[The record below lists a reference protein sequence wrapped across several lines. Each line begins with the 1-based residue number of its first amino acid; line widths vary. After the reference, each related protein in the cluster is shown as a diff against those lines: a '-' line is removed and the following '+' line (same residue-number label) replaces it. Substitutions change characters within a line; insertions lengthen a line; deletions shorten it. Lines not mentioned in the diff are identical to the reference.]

1 MATTTTRILALA
13 IGMTIATTASAMK
26 GDELA
31 MLADAWNNVNSKNS
45 LDPEDAMK
53 ANLFIGYVRGVED
66 SLQGVRFCITPKAA
80 FSQRAALI
88 IKYIRDNPTEKNN
101 GAPTFIVQALV
112 PAYPCKA
119 APASAT
125 APEPTKTPA
134 KAPPEP
140 AAARLPKQTPAPEPY
155 TPKP

>member
-125 APEPTKTPA
+125 APAKTPE
-134 KAPPEP
+134 KAPPQP
-140 AAARLPKQTPAPEPY
+140 AAARLPKQTPTPEPY

>member
-31 MLADAWNNVNSKNS
+31 MLADAWFNVNSKNS

-125 APEPTKTPA
+125 APAKTPE

-140 AAARLPKQTPAPEPY
+140 TAARLPKQTPAPEPY

>member
-1 MATTTTRILALA
+1 MATTKTRILALA
-13 IGMTIATTASAMK
+13 FGLTIATTASAMK

-45 LDPEDAMK
+45 SDPEDAMK

-66 SLQGVRFCITPKAA
+66 SLQGVRFCITPRAA

-88 IKYIRDNPTEKNN
+88 IKYIKENPNEKNN

-119 APASAT
+119 AP
-125 APEPTKTPA
+125 
-134 KAPPEP
+134 P
-140 AAARLPKQTPAPEPY
+140 AAAAAPAPAPKSPPVPEPKPNPQPY

>member
-31 MLADAWNNVNSKNS
+31 MLADAWFNVNSKNS

-125 APEPTKTPA
+125 APAKTPE

>member
-31 MLADAWNNVNSKNS
+31 MLADAWFNVNSKNS

-112 PAYPCKA
+112 PEYPCKA

-125 APEPTKTPA
+125 APAKTPE

>member
-1 MATTTTRILALA
+1 MATKTTRILALA

-31 MLADAWNNVNSKNS
+31 MLADAWFNVNSKNS

-119 APASAT
+119 APASAP
-125 APEPTKTPA
+125 APAKTPE